1 MKKVITSLGNVNMKS
16 QVTEISERKPISEMK
31 ENRIKTSNIID
42 SITHSIK
49 SGLLSYQISPENVRL
64 LTEIGYRKENNPN
77 LFFVTNDEILD
88 WFVEKYHLH
97 ISIKY
102 LFGNLYIYV
111 INYDNKS
118 GGFCPVCAYEGRKRT
133 TDAAITRTIKI
144 IQNEKI
150 KKNSN

>member
-31 ENRIKTSNIID
+31 EDSIKTSIID

-77 LFFVTNDEILD
+77 LFFVTNDEIID
-88 WFVEKYHLH
+88 WFADKYHLH
-97 ISIKY
+97 ILINNHIIK
-102 LFGNLYIYV
+102 
-111 INYDNKS
+111 
-118 GGFCPVCAYEGRKRT
+118 
-133 TDAAITRTIKI
+133 
-144 IQNEKI
+144 
-150 KKNSN
+150 

>member
-1 MKKVITSLGNVNMKS
+1 MKKVIISLGNVNMKS
-16 QVTEISERKPISEMK
+16 QVTEFSERKPISEMK
-31 ENRIKTSNIID
+31 EDRTKTSIID

-49 SGLLSYQISPENVRL
+49 SGLLSYQISPKNVRL

-77 LFFVTNDEILD
+77 LFFVTNDEIID
-88 WFVEKYHLH
+88 WFAEKYHLH

-102 LFGNLYIYV
+102 LFGNLYIYE
-111 INYDNKS
+111 IDHDNES
-118 GGFCPVCAYEGRKRT
+118 GGFCPVYAYEGRKRT

-150 KKNSN
+150 EKNSN

>member
-31 ENRIKTSNIID
+31 GEDRIKTSSID

-77 LFFVTNDEILD
+77 LFFVTNDEIID
-88 WFVEKYHLH
+88 WFAEKYHLH

-102 LFGNLYIYV
+102 LFGNLYIYE
-111 INYDNKS
+111 IDHDNES

-150 KKNSN
+150 